1 MRSRFFNSPG
11 TIRNYVFIYTRKP
24 NRTEQNEVN
33 EASAVGDDETPWPGQ
48 KSRRV
53 VYRYYRVAGG
63 SGSAPL
69 PRRNASE

>member
-1 MRSRFFNSPG
+1 MNFWQ
-11 TIRNYVFIYTRKP
+11 KP